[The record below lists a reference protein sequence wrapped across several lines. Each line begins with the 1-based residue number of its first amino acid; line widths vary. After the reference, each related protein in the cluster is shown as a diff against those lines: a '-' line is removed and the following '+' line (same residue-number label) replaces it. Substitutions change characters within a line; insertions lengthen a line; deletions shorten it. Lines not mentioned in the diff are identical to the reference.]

1 MDTAIIA
8 RLLRPFAE
16 LEEAHLA
23 SISTY
28 IDLLLK
34 WNARVNLTAVRD
46 PEEIVTRH
54 FGESIFAAR
63 TLMPAWS
70 ETQGAQG
77 QARQQAVIDFGSGA
91 GFPGLPF
98 AMLVPAA
105 QVTLIESNHKKAAF
119 LNEVISALVLKNARV
134 FSRRAEEYPDRADL
148 VMMRAVERFESALA
162 TAIGLVAERGRV
174 ALMIGIS
181 QAIQVRALAPEIS
194 WEEPVA
200 VPGGH
205 SRVLLA
211 GTRKVTSTKA
221 VRVE

>member
-1 MDTAIIA
+1 VDTAAIA
-8 RLLRPFAE
+8 HLLRPFAE

-23 SISTY
+23 SISIY

-34 WNARVNLTAVRD
+34 WNARINLTAVRD
-46 PEEIVTRH
+46 PEEMVTRH

-63 TLMPAWS
+63 VLMPAGS
-70 ETQGAQG
+70 ERQATEGR
-77 QARQQAVIDFGSGA
+77 ARQAAVIDFGSGA

-105 QVTLIESNHKKAAF
+105 QVTLIESNQKKAAF
-119 LNEVISALVLKNARV
+119 LNEVISALDLQNAKV

-148 VMMRAVERFESALA
+148 VMMRAVERLENALA
-162 TAIGLVAERGRV
+162 AAIGLVAEHGRV
-174 ALMIGIS
+174 ALMIGIA
-181 QAIQVRALAPEIS
+181 QAIQVRALAPDVD

-205 SRVLLA
+205 SRILLA
-211 GTRKVTSTKA
+211 GTRRVISTRAVKV
-221 VRVE
+221 E